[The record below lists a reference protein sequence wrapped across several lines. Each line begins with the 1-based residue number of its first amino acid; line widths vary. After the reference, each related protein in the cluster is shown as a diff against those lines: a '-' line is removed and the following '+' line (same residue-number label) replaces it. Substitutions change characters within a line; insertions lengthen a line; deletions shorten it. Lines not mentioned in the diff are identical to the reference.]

1 VVQRRRRT
9 GLLQRVGRGEGHVG
23 RMGLRQPAHP
33 RAPGGQQWR
42 GRVGFIQVLDD
53 GQRLEQHRSRAVVQR
68 KGRKHALRVDG
79 PEALAV
85 LFPASHVD

>member
-23 RMGLRQPAHP
+23 RMDLRQPAHP

-53 GQRLEQHRSRAVVQR
+53 G
-68 KGRKHALRVDG
+68 
-79 PEALAV
+79 
-85 LFPASHVD
+85 